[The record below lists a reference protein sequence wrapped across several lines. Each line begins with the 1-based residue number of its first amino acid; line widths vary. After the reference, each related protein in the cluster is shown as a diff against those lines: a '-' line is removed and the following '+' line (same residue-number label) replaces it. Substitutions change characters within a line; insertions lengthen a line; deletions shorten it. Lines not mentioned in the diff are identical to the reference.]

1 MKIREMIERRSAL
14 DAESKTLLASDAFS
28 IEQEARANDIA
39 NEMAEL
45 DAKIRAAQVRERFAS
60 AAVVS
65 KTMQETRD
73 MSERAEDWRASK
85 EYREQFI
92 GYLRGGRAPEMR
104 ELISTASSSVL
115 IPKVYEESLLKYIDA
130 NTVVR
135 NLADIKTG
143 VQGYPTLR
151 YNRMK
156 SADYTS
162 AWANVDSNSPTT
174 AATDTDPTFQ
184 EVPIAPIPLLP
195 KTQVSQ
201 QLIRQANFDVE
212 AEVMDHLQRQ
222 MAKNL
227 EWGYVGG
234 TGTASPTGIFTTQTY
249 NATTNPIG
257 IVSATSAG
265 TTRAAA
271 VTAGASLS
279 NLLKMRYEVLPAA
292 YWGSSAWI
300 LPQDVYAK
308 IASITN
314 NGVPIFVPSADAA
327 GVQAAPF
334 TLMGL
339 PVYVTEYL
347 PAHVAT
353 PTSGKNT
360 IAVLGTIRDGYA
372 VREWGGVGMIRDEIT
387 AASSARVIFQAMA
400 FANAAFTRTN
410 ALVQLQVTNA

>member
-1 MKIREMIERRSAL
+1 VKIREMIERRSAL

-45 DAKIRAAQVRERFAS
+45 DAKIRASQVRERFAS

-249 NATTNPIG
+249 NATTNPIN
-257 IVSATSAG
+257 ITSATSAG
-265 TTRAAA
+265 TSRAGAI
-271 VTAGASLS
+271 TAGATLA
-279 NLLKMRYEVLPAA
+279 NLLNMRYTKLPAA

-300 LPQDVYAK
+300 FPQDTYAA
-308 IASITN
+308 IAGLTN

-353 PTSGKNT
+353 ATTGKNT

>member
-45 DAKIRAAQVRERFAS
+45 DAKIRASQVRERFAS

-249 NATTNPIG
+249 NATTNPIN
-257 IVSATSAG
+257 ITSATSAG
-265 TTRAAA
+265 TSRAGAI
-271 VTAGASLS
+271 TAGATLA
-279 NLLKMRYEVLPAA
+279 NLLNMRYTKLPAA

-300 LPQDVYAK
+300 FPQDTYAA
-308 IASITN
+308 IAGLTN

-353 PTSGKNT
+353 ATTGKNT

>member
-1 MKIREMIERRSAL
+1 VKIREMIERRSAL

-265 TTRAAA
+265 TTRPAA
-271 VTAGASLS
+271 VTAGANLA

-347 PAHVAT
+347 PAHA
-353 PTSGKNT
+353 SGGTAKNT